1 MEKGHIKDE
10 DITASSAFDLKSVGP
25 HLARLDQDLYGGA
38 WCPKKVIEPGVREWI
53 EIDLKRQYRIT
64 QTATQGR
71 YGGGQ
76 GQEYAE
82 QFILEY
88 WRPSLREWTTYR
100 NHSGHSI
107 LPGNSNTYLANLNIL
122 NPPIVASRVR
132 FVPYS
137 PHKRTVCMRVEVMGC
152 LYEEA
157 LVGYNAPAGD
167 EFAPNF
173 YLEDVYDGQEK
184 EDPDLGGHQQLF
196 NGRGVLADGLY
207 GGNVSLPHSQAQ
219 GWVGW
224 NNKNRPLTLTFEFGQ
239 RQEFTS
245 VTLTTFWQPDL
256 GVQPFSQMLAY
267 FSADGLNY
275 HSQYVKVVN
284 KEQPPQPR
292 QNITLSL
299 ASRVGRFV
307 RLELYFDGKWLL
319 LSEVAFNSQ
328 STTKAVNPQQP
339 VEAAASPASEAGSDT
354 LSDTPTDGGLR
365 QNSQQAHDSLNSKTD
380 KTSAKGPMASE
391 NHQIYIGLVIGILG
405 VTVVLL
411 LVTIVIMM
419 RRNKQKIFNKH
430 SMMFKSPL
438 SDRHMMRDLT
448 PLNHSNSLKY
458 HHHEES
464 EADPEAPTESN
475 SIYHEPYRLVL
486 QGGGGTHRGCQR
498 NNSCGRLCDRDYE
511 DLSGLLLEQKNK
523 FGSTP
528 LFNIPP
534 APPPLNSA
542 STVHRPK
549 FSASMS
555 CHEVK
560 NGYAIP
566 MATTSPESFYAAT
579 DIVHQVHF
587 HRSTVHQRVDL
598 SRIFFCFTLLWATKP
613 SVFFLLPLIFNSP
626 IRLPLPPLLFQL
638 PIQTW
643 IAVRTVNCSPPCTSL
658 FTWQPWQPRNC
669 ARLCLMCPSSPDIN
683 YDYWKSWV
691 KEPLEW

>member
-10 DITASSAFDLKSVGP
+10 DITASSAFDFKSVGP
-25 HLARLDQDLYGGA
+25 HLARLDQDLQGGA

-88 WRPSLREWTTYR
+88 WRPSLGEWKTYK

-107 LPGNSNTYLANLNIL
+107 LPGNSNTYLANWNIL
-122 NPPIVASRVR
+122 QPPIVASKVR

-137 PHKRTVCMRVEVMGC
+137 PHKRTVCMRVEVLGC

-157 LVGYNAPAGD
+157 VVSYNAPAGD

-173 YLEDVYDGQEK
+173 YLEDVYDGDQK
-184 EDPDLGGHQQLF
+184 EDPELGGQTQLF

-207 GGNVSLPHSQAQ
+207 GGDVSLKAADSLSYSAQ

-245 VTLTTFWQPDL
+245 VTLTTFWQADL
-256 GVQPFSQMLAY
+256 SVQPFSQMLAY
-267 FSADGLNY
+267 FSADGLHY

-284 KEQPPQPR
+284 KQQPPQPR

-319 LSEVAFNSQ
+319 LSEVTFHSQ
-328 STTKAVNPQQP
+328 STTKAVMPQP
-339 VEAAASPASEAGSDT
+339 PLEGARPASEQAASSSDT
-354 LSDTPTDGGLR
+354 LSDPPADHIGSDRNSEQAEDHSSNGG
-365 QNSQQAHDSLNSKTD
+365 NSSK
-380 KTSAKGPMASE
+380 SSSKGPMAPDQ
-391 NHQIYIGLVIGILG
+391 NHQVYIGLVIGILG

-411 LVTIVIMM
+411 LVTIIIMM

-430 SMMFKSPL
+430 SMMFKSQMSSGL
-438 SDRHMMRDLT
+438 DRHMMRDLT

-458 HHHEES
+458 PHDDTEDL
-464 EADPEAPTESN
+464 EAAATENSN

-486 QGGGGTHRGCQR
+486 QSNRGCQR

-511 DLSGLLLEQKNK
+511 DLCSSSSGLLLDQKNK

-549 FSASMS
+549 FAGPVTSIS

-566 MATTSPESFYAAT
+566 LAASGANPESFYAAT
-579 DIVHQVHF
+579 DIVNQVC
-587 HRSTVHQRVDL
+587 S
-598 SRIFFCFTLLWATKP
+598 CFSIELLAP
-613 SVFFLLPLIFNSP
+613 
-626 IRLPLPPLLFQL
+626 
-638 PIQTW
+638 
-643 IAVRTVNCSPPCTSL
+643 
-658 FTWQPWQPRNC
+658 
-669 ARLCLMCPSSPDIN
+669 
-683 YDYWKSWV
+683 
-691 KEPLEW
+691 

>member
-25 HLARLDQDLYGGA
+25 HLARLDQDLQGGA

-53 EIDLKRQYRIT
+53 QIDLQRPYRIT

-82 QFILEY
+82 QFVLEY
-88 WRPSLREWTTYR
+88 WRPSLKDWKIYR

-107 LPGNSNTYLANLNIL
+107 LPGNSNTYLANVNVL
-122 NPPIVASRVR
+122 NPPIVASKVR
-132 FVPYS
+132 FVPHS

-157 LVGYNAPAGD
+157 VTSYNAPTGD

-173 YLEDVYDGQEK
+173 YLEDIYDGEEK
-184 EDPDLGGHQQLF
+184 VDSDLGPMLV
-196 NGRGVLADGLY
+196 NGRGLLTDGLY
-207 GGNVSLPHSQAQ
+207 GGNVSLEVANSLQAQ

-239 RQEFTS
+239 RQEFSS
-245 VTLTTFWQPDL
+245 VTLTTYWEPGL
-256 GVQPFSQMLAY
+256 GVKPFSQMLAY
-267 FSADGLNY
+267 FSADGIHY
-275 HSQYVKVVN
+275 HAQYVKAVN
-284 KEQPPQPR
+284 KAQPPQPR

-307 RLELYFDGKWLL
+307 RLELYFDGKWLM
-319 LSEVAFNSQ
+319 LSEVAFQSQ
-328 STTKAVNPQQP
+328 STNRAFLPDQVSAQE
-339 VEAAASPASEAGSDT
+339 VPASKVASSSET
-354 LSDTPTDGGLR
+354 LSDTPAEHISNKKRGQTDV
-365 QNSQQAHDSLNSKTD
+365 
-380 KTSAKGPMASE
+380 KGSTASE

-411 LVTIVIMM
+411 LVTIVVMM
-419 RRNKQKIFNKH
+419 RRNKQKIFSKH

-458 HHHEES
+458 HHEEPD
-464 EADPEAPTESN
+464 DPENESN

-486 QGGGGTHRGCQR
+486 QSRGCQR

-511 DLSGLLLEQKNK
+511 DLSGLNLIEQKNK

-534 APPPLNSA
+534 APPPMNVA
-542 STVHRPK
+542 TTHRPK
-549 FSASMS
+549 YSGPVTSLS

-566 MATTSPESFYAAT
+566 MPPASEAMASNPENFYAAT
-579 DIVHQVHF
+579 DIVKTGTT
-587 HRSTVHQRVDL
+587 STSRGAAPRVPDNSSGL
-598 SRIFFCFTLLWATKP
+598 GSLELFTTLH
-613 SVFFLLPLIFNSP
+613 LPLLSGCNDGGGQVEDLCTTLPNVPEFP
-626 IRLPLPPLLFQL
+626 RHQLRLLEKLGEGAFGMVMTTLFHFKTCDLL
-638 PIQTW
+638 
-643 IAVRTVNCSPPCTSL
+643 
-658 FTWQPWQPRNC
+658 
-669 ARLCLMCPSSPDIN
+669 
-683 YDYWKSWV
+683 
-691 KEPLEW
+691 